1 MDRVEI
7 AEQYDRQQRASQAG
21 RSYEPPQGYQNSTR
35 ASGDAPVNIQKKNNA
50 KTKLAPI
57 RPSAAQGNTA
67 SSGNNMYG
75 NSGDNENTSSPR
87 GRPREPK
94 GNEI

>member
-35 ASGDAPVNIQKKNNA
+35 ASGEAPVNI
-50 KTKLAPI
+50 
-57 RPSAAQGNTA
+57 
-67 SSGNNMYG
+67 
-75 NSGDNENTSSPR
+75 
-87 GRPREPK
+87 
-94 GNEI
+94 